1 MKTVP
6 IFNYGSANQ
15 MRAMDEV
22 FGVNYMETMMAGHI
36 YTLPLTD
43 PSFKEMCKKLD
54 KIGKRIKS
62 KSKKY
67 VSWRIKK

>member
-15 MRAMDEV
+15 IRAINEV
-22 FGVNYMETMMAGHI
+22 FGVHYMETMMAGTI

-43 PSFKEMCKKLD
+43 PEFEKMAKRLD
-54 KIGKRIKS
+54 RIGKRIKS